1 MHTEQRNIFPGAD
14 DSWIEARVFNRLAVE
29 AVPPSHPLA
38 RFLREELDALEPAA
52 PAAQPPPL
60 PPKLPPN
67 TSFIC
72 TRGSHTASLQFARE
86 SGSLES
92 LSFGPNGA
100 AWPRLVDL
108 RYVTTSDGG
117 RGVTCDD
124 ASKCPNPVS
133 GAWAPSLLSYST
145 GEPSGAARNETCRVV
160 LELGFNET
168 LHDEKYGAPAAVT
181 AEYEIAV
188 DL

>member
-1 MHTEQRNIFPGAD
+1 
-14 DSWIEARVFNRLAVE
+14 
-29 AVPPSHPLA
+29 
-38 RFLREELDALEPAA
+38 
-52 PAAQPPPL
+52 
-60 PPKLPPN
+60 
-67 TSFIC
+67 
-72 TRGSHTASLQFARE
+72 
-86 SGSLES
+86 
-92 LSFGPNGA
+92 
-100 AWPRLVDL
+100 VDL

-145 GEPSGAARNETCRVV
+145 GEPSGAARSVGKVQGRYREGTGKVQGRYSTGEPSGAARNETCRVV